1 MAPSSTTAARIEEAR
16 ALAKEDAPKAESI
29 YKDILSQ
36 GPGSTETSSRD
47 YENALIG
54 LGELYRDGKKPQEI
68 AELIKTSRD
77 TFSSFAKAKTA
88 KLVRQLLDLFSEIP
102 NTLDIQVAVIKSCI
116 DWAVSERRSFL
127 RQNLETR
134 LVAIYMQKQSY
145 YDALTLINSLLRELK
160 RMDDKLMLVEVQLLE
175 SRVYH
180 ALGNQAKARAALTA
194 ARTSAASVY
203 TPPHLQAGLDM
214 QSGMLHAEDKDFT
227 TAFSYFIE
235 ALEGYSSLDESD
247 LATAALQYMLLCK
260 IMLNLVDDVTNLLG
274 SKQAQKYASPR
285 LEAMKAVARA
295 HANRSLEEYEKALS
309 DYRYEL
315 GSDVFI
321 RNHLRRLYDAM
332 LEQNLIK
339 VIEPFSRV
347 ELDHIAKMVGLDTQ
361 QVERK
366 LSQMILDKVIIGVL
380 DQGAGCLIVYDE
392 TERDQA
398 YDAALETIE
407 KLSNVR
413 YFSEL
418 TKKGIARSRQNDRDF
433 RIGDKYTKGIHAHP
447 DILPFIS
454 KQLRSKYAICT
465 WYLSFDIPMSMQPNY
480 ARGFPQAAQR
490 SPATPRRGPPA
501 PGPAMPVPMPQHTV
515 PPQYIPPQR
524 NMPHPNDA
532 VQRRSRKP
540 TDKNIPD
547 GIEEVIIGEG
557 IQQYKS
563 LRDLEKRL
571 DASIVRKRL
580 DIQDSISKTV
590 KKYRTMRIWI
600 SNTVENQPWQTGAGE
615 NGAVPGSN
623 PGSGRYKVRI
633 EGRLLD
639 DDSDPTAPDDSD
651 DEGENAEENGDA
663 MEHDGQAAEKP
674 KKSAAKRP
682 KQRFSQFFKSITIDF
697 DKSPSSN
704 PEETKTISWTKPQ
717 LPANAVTLPPTADFD
732 SLQFSRASQDNL
744 NVTISLVRDEAPERY
759 KLSKELAE
767 VLDVEE
773 ETRSGIVL
781 GIWDYIRAMGLQED
795 EEKRLVRCDHRLRA
809 IFGRDQMFFPQIPES
824 IGPHTSPLDP
834 IKLPYTIR
842 VDEDF
847 HKDPTPTV
855 YDIQVAV
862 EDPLRAKMLALTQN
876 PQYTA
881 GLRQIAALDDQLAL
895 IVQALTHSRAKHSF
909 YTALSKDPA
918 TFLRRWVNSQRRD
931 LETILGEATRGGG
944 EDGSGPEFRRGGT
957 ESVWDTQV
965 AREAVR
971 YMLAKPEAAAAR

>member
-1 MAPSSTTAARIEEAR
+1 MAPSSTTAQRIEEAR
-16 ALAKEDAPKAESI
+16 ALAKTDASKAESI
-29 YKDILSQ
+29 YKEILAQ
-36 GPGSTETSSRD
+36 GPGSSESSSRD
-47 YENALIG
+47 YESALVG
-54 LGELYRDGKKPQEI
+54 LGELYRDEKKPNEI

-77 TFSSFAKAKTA
+77 SFSSFAKAKTA

-102 NTLDIQVAVIKSCI
+102 NTLDIQIAVIKSCI
-116 DWAVSERRSFL
+116 DWAIAERRSFL

-134 LVAIYMQKQSY
+134 LVAIYMQKQTY

-160 RMDDKLMLVEVQLLE
+160 RLDDKLMLVEVQLLE

-203 TPPHLQAGLDM
+203 TPPNLQAGLDM
-214 QSGMLHAEDKDFT
+214 QSGMLHAEDKDFNT
-227 TAFSYFIE
+227 SYSYFIE
-235 ALEGYSSLDESD
+235 ALEGYSSLDEGEK
-247 LATAALQYMLLCK
+247 ATAALQYMLLCK
-260 IMLNLVDDVTNLLG
+260 IMLNLVDDVTSLLG

-309 DYRYEL
+309 DYRFEL
-315 GSDVFI
+315 GSDAFI

-380 DQGAGCLIVYDE
+380 DQGSGCLIVFDE

-407 KLSNVR
+407 KLSNVVE
-413 YFSEL
+413 EL
-418 TKKGIARSRQNDRDF
+418 YTNQASLLEIATSFLQTHLQLPSGFRSHRLRTAPQYS
-433 RIGDKYTKGIHAHP
+433 ITW
-447 DILPFIS
+447 IS
-454 KQLRSKYAICT
+454 LARTVVFPSPRAMQA
-465 WYLSFDIPMSMQPNY
+465 PMPPNY
-480 ARGFPQAAQR
+480 GRGFPQAAQR

-501 PGPAMPVPMPQHTV
+501 PGPAMPVPMPQHAV
-515 PPQYIPPQR
+515 PPHYMAAAHQR
-524 NMPHPNDA
+524 PMAHPNDA
-532 VQRRSRKP
+532 ALRRSRKP

-547 GIEEVIIGEG
+547 GIEDVVIGEG
-557 IQQYKS
+557 VQQYKS
-563 LRDLEKRL
+563 LRELEKRL
-571 DASIVRKRL
+571 DAAIVRKRL

-600 SNTVENQPWQTGAGE
+600 SNTVESQPWQTGE
-615 NGAVPGSN
+615 NGAAAPTAH

-639 DDSDPTAPDDSD
+639 DDSDPTTAEDSD
-651 DEGENAEENGDA
+651 EEAEGGAQSNGDA
-663 MEHDGQAAEKP
+663 MDQDGVEAKKAAP
-674 KKSAAKRP
+674 KRA
-682 KQRFSQFFKSITIDF
+682 KQRFSHFFKTITVDF
-697 DKSPSSN
+697 DKSSTVN
-704 PEETKTISWTKPQ
+704 PEDIKPVHWVKPQ
-717 LPANAVTLPPTADFD
+717 LPPNTVTLPPTADFD
-732 SLQFSRASQDNL
+732 SLQFSRGSQENL
-744 NVTISLVRDEAPERY
+744 NVTVSLVRDETPERY

-781 GIWDYIRAMGLQED
+781 GIWDYIRAMGLQEN

-842 VDEDF
+842 VDEEF

-862 EDPLRAKMLALTQN
+862 EDPLRAQMLALTQN

-881 GLRQIAALDDQLAL
+881 GLRQISTMDDQVAL
-895 IVQALTHSRAKHSF
+895 IIQALTHSRARHSF

-918 TFLRRWVNSQRRD
+918 TFLRRWINSQRRD

-944 EDGSGPEFRRGGT
+944 EDGSGPEFRRGG
-957 ESVWDTQV
+957 SDSAWDTPV

-971 YMLAKPEAAAAR
+971 YMLAKPEAAMGR

>member
-1 MAPSSTTAARIEEAR
+1 MAPSSTTAQRIEEAR
-16 ALAKEDAPKAESI
+16 ALVKKDSSKAETI

-47 YENALIG
+47 YESALVG
-54 LGELYRDGKKPQEI
+54 LGELYRDEKKPNEI

-77 TFSSFAKAKTA
+77 SFSSFAKAKTA

-102 NTLDIQVAVIKSCI
+102 NTLDIQIAVIQSCI
-116 DWAVSERRSFL
+116 DWAIAERRSFL
-127 RQNLETR
+127 RQNLQTR

-160 RMDDKLMLVEVQLLE
+160 RLDDKLMLVEVQLLE

-180 ALGNQAKARAALTA
+180 ALGNQAKGRAALTA
-194 ARTSAASVY
+194 SRTSAASVY
-203 TPPHLQAGLDM
+203 TPPNLQAGLDM

-235 ALEGYSSLDESD
+235 ALEGYSSLDESEK
-247 LATAALQYMLLCK
+247 ATAALQYMLLCK
-260 IMLNLVDDVTNLLG
+260 IMLNLVDDVTSLLG

-309 DYRYEL
+309 DYRFEL

-380 DQGAGCLIVYDE
+380 DQGSGCLIVYDE

-398 YDAALETIE
+398 YDAALETVE
-407 KLSNVR
+407 KLSNVVE
-413 YFSEL
+413 EL
-418 TKKGIARSRQNDRDF
+418 
-433 RIGDKYTKGIHAHP
+433 YTNQASLLEP
-447 DILPFIS
+447 L
-454 KQLRSKYAICT
+454 LAMNA
-465 WYLSFDIPMSMQPNY
+465 PMPHNY
-480 ARGFPQAAQR
+480 GRGFPQAAQR
-490 SPATPRRGPPA
+490 SPATPRRGPPG
-501 PGPAMPVPMPQHTV
+501 PGSLHPLDFHPVPA
-515 PPQYIPPQR
+515 QYIPPQR
-524 NMPHPNDA
+524 NMAHPNDVA
-532 VQRRSRKP
+532 LRRSRKP
-540 TDKNIPD
+540 TDRNIPD
-547 GIEEVIIGEG
+547 GIEEIVIGEG
-557 IQQYKS
+557 VQQYRN
-563 LRDLEKRL
+563 LRELEKRL
-571 DASIVRKRL
+571 DAAIVRKRL

-600 SNTVENQPWQTGAGE
+600 TNTVENQPWQNATSQ
-615 NGAVPGSN
+615 NGSATN

-639 DDSDPTAPDDSD
+639 DNTDPTAPEDSD
-651 DEGENAEENGDA
+651 DEGDATQANGEA
-663 MEHDGQAAEKP
+663 MDHDGKDG
-674 KKSAAKRP
+674 KKSGSKRS
-682 KQRFSQFFKSITIDF
+682 KQRFSHFVKSITVDF
-697 DKSPSSN
+697 DKTSTAN
-704 PEETKTISWTKPQ
+704 PEEIKTVNWTKPP

-732 SLQFSRASQDNL
+732 SLQFSRASQENL
-744 NVTISLVRDEAPERY
+744 NVTVSLVRDETPERY

-795 EEKRLVRCDHRLRA
+795 EEKRLVRCDHRLRS

-824 IGPHTSPLDP
+824 IGPHTSSLDP

-842 VDEDF
+842 VDEEF

-862 EDPLRAKMLALTQN
+862 EDPLRTKMLALTQN

-881 GLRQIAALDDQLAL
+881 GLRQISTLDDQVAL

-918 TFLRRWVNSQRRD
+918 TFVRRWVNSQRRD

-944 EDGSGPEFRRGGT
+944 EDGTGPEFRRGGADGA
-957 ESVWDTQV
+957 WDTPV

-971 YMLAKPEAAAAR
+971 YMLAKPEAMLR

>member
-1 MAPSSTTAARIEEAR
+1 MAPSSTTAQRIEEAR
-16 ALAKEDAPKAESI
+16 ALAKKDASKAEAI
-29 YKDILSQ
+29 YKEVLAQ
-36 GPGSTETSSRD
+36 GPGSSESSSRD
-47 YENALIG
+47 YENALVG
-54 LGELYRDGKKPQEI
+54 LGELYRDGKKPNEI

-77 TFSSFAKAKTA
+77 SFSSFAKAKTA

-102 NTLDIQVAVIKSCI
+102 NTLDIQIAVIKSCI
-116 DWAVSERRSFL
+116 DWAVAERRSFL

-134 LVAIYMQKQSY
+134 LVAIYMQKQTY

-160 RMDDKLMLVEVQLLE
+160 RLDDKLMLVEVQLLE

-203 TPPHLQAGLDM
+203 TPPNLQAGLDM
-214 QSGMLHAEDKDFT
+214 QSGMLHAEDKDFNT
-227 TAFSYFIE
+227 SFSYFIE
-235 ALEGYSSLDESD
+235 ALEGYSSLDEGEK
-247 LATAALQYMLLCK
+247 ATAALQYMLLCK
-260 IMLNLVDDVTNLLG
+260 IMLNLVDDVTSLLG

-309 DYRYEL
+309 DYRFEL
-315 GSDVFI
+315 GSDTFI

-380 DQGAGCLIVYDE
+380 DQGSGCLIVFEE
-392 TERDQA
+392 TERDKA
-398 YDAALETIE
+398 YDAALETVE
-407 KLSNVR
+407 KLSNVVE
-413 YFSEL
+413 EL
-418 TKKGIARSRQNDRDF
+418 
-433 RIGDKYTKGIHAHP
+433 YTNQASLLDAVSP
-447 DILPFIS
+447 SSLAMNAP
-454 KQLRSKYAICT
+454 
-465 WYLSFDIPMSMQPNY
+465 IPPNY
-480 ARGFPQAAQR
+480 GRGFPPAAQR

-501 PGPAMPVPMPQHTV
+501 PGMPVPMPQHAV
-515 PPQYIPPQR
+515 PPHYMAAAQR
-524 NMPHPNDA
+524 PMPHPNDA
-532 VQRRSRKP
+532 ALRRSRKP

-547 GIEEVIIGEG
+547 GLEDVVIGEG
-557 IQQYKS
+557 VQQYKS

-571 DASIVRKRL
+571 DAAIVRKRL

-600 SNTVENQPWQTGAGE
+600 SNSVEGQPWQSGE
-615 NGAVPGSN
+615 NGDATGTAN

-639 DDSDPTAPDDSD
+639 DDTDPTTAEDGEDEADAPS
-651 DEGENAEENGDA
+651 DEGGAQAEGDA
-663 MEHDGQAAEKP
+663 MDADGAEG
-674 KKSAAKRP
+674 KKATSKRA
-682 KQRFSQFFKSITIDF
+682 KQRFSHFFKTITVDF
-697 DKSPSSN
+697 DKSSTVS
-704 PEETKTISWTKPQ
+704 PEEIKPVYWAKPQ
-717 LPANAVTLPPTADFD
+717 LPPNTVSLPPNADFD
-732 SLQFSRASQDNL
+732 SLQFSRGSQENL
-744 NVTISLVRDEAPERY
+744 NVTISLVRDETPERY

-781 GIWDYIRAMGLQED
+781 GIWDYIRAMGLQEN

-842 VDEDF
+842 VDEEF
-847 HKDPTPTV
+847 HKEPTPTI

-862 EDPLRAKMLALTQN
+862 EDPLRTKMLALTQN

-881 GLRQIAALDDQLAL
+881 GLRQISTMDDQVAL
-895 IVQALTHSRAKHSF
+895 IIQALTHSRARHSF

-918 TFLRRWVNSQRRD
+918 TFLRRWINSQRRD

-944 EDGSGPEFRRGGT
+944 EDGSGPEFRRGGPDGA
-957 ESVWDTQV
+957 WDTPV

-971 YMLAKPEAAAAR
+971 YMLAKPEAAMGR